1 MKKTTLFTGM
11 MLCLCMLP
19 NGYAATTQGKVTFK
33 GEVIAAKLCTVK
45 AGSDNKTVDL
55 GYILSSQFSTA
66 NQAVGTGKEFTLS
79 VKDCGA
85 SASNSTKNR
94 LKYYFVSP
102 SYADA
107 ATGILTNSLTTSGNY
122 NTVGI
127 QLFSKNNNTP
137 IKVLRQA
144 LPEHNRI
151 AGGYDGSQLNAHI
164 NGDAFDI
171 DLIAKFYGR
180 TAGSNDKPG
189 KVASELTFE
198 VWYE

>member
-19 NGYAATTQGKVTFK
+19 NGYAATQGKVTFK

-45 AGSDNKTVDL
+45 AGTENQTVDL
-55 GYILSSQFSTA
+55 GYILSSQFTTA
-66 NQAVGTGKEFTLS
+66 NQAVGTGKVFTLS
-79 VKDCGA
+79 VTDCGA
-85 SASNSTKNR
+85 GQNNIGNR

-102 SYADA
+102 NYADA
-107 ATGILTNSLTTSGNY
+107 TTGILTNSDTTSN
-122 NTVGI
+122 NRTTVGI
-127 QLFSKNNNTP
+127 QLFSKSNTA

-151 AGGYDGSQLNAHI
+151 DGGYTGTELSARVNGNAV
-164 NGDAFDI
+164 DI
-171 DLIAKFYGR
+171 DLTARFYGR
-180 TAGSNDKPG
+180 TVGSNDKAG
-189 KVASELTFE
+189 KVASEMTFG

>member
-11 MLCLCMLP
+11 MLCLGMLP
-19 NGYAATTQGKVTFK
+19 NGYAATQGKVIFK

-45 AGSDNKTVDL
+45 AGTENQTVDL

-79 VKDCGA
+79 VTDCGA
-85 SASNSTKNR
+85 GQNNIGNH
-94 LKYYFVSP
+94 LKYYFVS
-102 SYADA
+102 SYAEA
-107 ATGILTNSLTTSGNY
+107 ATGILKNSDTTSGNY

-127 QLFSKNNNTP
+127 QLFSKHNNTA
-137 IKVLRQA
+137 IKVLPQPA

-151 AGGYDGSQLNAHI
+151 AGGYTGTELNAHTNGNAVDI
-164 NGDAFDI
+164 N
-171 DLIAKFYGR
+171 LIAKFYGR
-180 TAGSNDKPG
+180 TTGANDKAG
-189 KVASELTFE
+189 KVASEMTFG

>member
-19 NGYAATTQGKVTFK
+19 NGYAATQGKVIFK

-45 AGSDNKTVDL
+45 SGSDNKTVDL
-55 GYILSSQFSTA
+55 GYILSSEFSAA

-79 VKDCGA
+79 VDCGTTQ
-85 SASNSTKNR
+85 NNIGNR

-102 SYADA
+102 NYAEQG
-107 ATGILTNSLTTSGNY
+107 TGILTNSDTTSN
-122 NTVGI
+122 NRNSVGI
-127 QLFSKNNNTP
+127 QLFSKSNTA

-151 AGGYDGSQLNAHI
+151 ADGYTGTQLNARI
-164 NGDAFDI
+164 NGNAVDI
-171 DLIAKFYGR
+171 DLTAKFYGR
-180 TAGSNDKPG
+180 TAGSNDKAG
-189 KVASELTFE
+189 KVASEMTFE

>member
-1 MKKTTLFTGM
+1 MKKTTLFTSM

-19 NGYAATTQGKVTFK
+19 NGYAATQGKVTFK

-55 GYILSSQFSTA
+55 GYILSSQFSAA

-79 VKDCGA
+79 VDCGTTQ
-85 SASNSTKNR
+85 NNIGNH

-102 SYADA
+102 NYADT
-107 ATGILTNSLTTSGNY
+107 TGILTNSLAASNNH

-127 QLFSKNNNTP
+127 QLFSKSNTP

-151 AGGYDGSQLNAHI
+151 ADGYTGTQLNARI
-164 NGDAFDI
+164 NGNAVDI